1 MKHNVKAISL
11 AISLALFGSASAQ
24 AATSPLTFVSGTAI
38 FGDLF
43 TTSGA
48 FDDHFTFT
56 INAGEEGSFAAA
68 VASTFTTFLGNT
80 QYGVEIT
87 GFNLVGPSAIAGTQ
101 TSGASAPSTPFAQV
115 IDAWTLNG
123 TLLTGTYSLDV
134 KGVATVLTTPQL
146 TIPASYGGK
155 ATLEILAVPE
165 PESYSMMLAGLG
177 LMGFVATRRKIG

>member
-11 AISLALFGSASAQ
+11 ALGLAFLGSSAAQ

-43 TTSGA
+43 TTDGA
-48 FDDHFTFT
+48 FSDHFTFT
-56 INAGEEGSFAAA
+56 INAGEEGSFSAA
-68 VASTFTTFLGNT
+68 VASTFTTFLGSNM
-80 QYGVEIT
+80 YGVEIT
-87 GFNLVGPSAIAGTQ
+87 GFNLTGPSSF
-101 TSGASAPSTPFAQV
+101 SGVQVTGSNAPSTPFGQV
-115 IDAWTLNG
+115 IDTWTVGG

-134 KGVATVLTTPQL
+134 SGIAKTITTPL
-146 TIPASYGGK
+146 YTVPTSYGGK

-177 LMGFVATRRKIG
+177 LMGFVAARRRK